1 VGAGA
6 DRARLW
12 RWELATGKAEPGPL
26 IDRPLELVSTAAA
39 SPGSVG
45 MISTGPG
52 GRGFRASLVRFP
64 GGQPEPLLDGDLLS
78 WASGGTRVV
87 GVRRV
92 SAGPSCGDAAWI
104 TSFDLVT
111 ETLVRDLRVCAEVT
125 SIARAS
131 ITTFFTRRSTSGTSI
146 DYVGINR
153 SHQVLGGFTMLA
165 ASPTGD
171 LLVVAGDARS
181 GGAAQLYWQGNTAG
195 PIPYGSGAQVLFVD
209 RVLAWSPDAGH
220 ALVLGRL
227 AFRAAVWSI
236 RAGPSSST
244 VTREPELVVDAV
256 GSTWAAYA
264 ADGTAYI
271 ESNGELETFR
281 DGRREPMEM
290 PTGVPTPDGPLV
302 WLP

>member
-1 VGAGA
+1 M
-6 DRARLW
+6 
-12 RWELATGKAEPGPL
+12 T
-26 IDRPLELVSTAAA
+26 
-39 SPGSVG
+39 
-45 MISTGPG
+45 STGPD

-64 GGQPEPLLDGDLLS
+64 GGRPEPLLDGELLG

-87 GVRRV
+87 GVRR
-92 SAGPSCGDAAWI
+92 APARPGCGDASWI

-111 ETLVRDLRVCAEVT
+111 EAFVHDLRVCAEVT
-125 SIARAS
+125 SVARAS
-131 ITTFFTRRSTSGTSI
+131 ITTFFTRRSPAGTSI

-153 SHQVLGGFTMLA
+153 SHRVLDGFTMLA

-171 LLVVAGDARS
+171 LLVVAGDAGS

-195 PIPYGSGAQVLFVD
+195 PVPYGSAGQVLFVD

-220 ALVLGRL
+220 ALVLGSLGLRP
-227 AFRAAVWSI
+227 AVWSI

-244 VTREPELVVDAV
+244 DARPPELVVEAV
-256 GSTWAAYA
+256 GHTWATYA

-271 ESNGELETFR
+271 ESNGRLMAFR
-281 DGRREPMEM
+281 EGRLQPVQL
-290 PTGVPTPDGPLV
+290 PPGVPTPDGPLV